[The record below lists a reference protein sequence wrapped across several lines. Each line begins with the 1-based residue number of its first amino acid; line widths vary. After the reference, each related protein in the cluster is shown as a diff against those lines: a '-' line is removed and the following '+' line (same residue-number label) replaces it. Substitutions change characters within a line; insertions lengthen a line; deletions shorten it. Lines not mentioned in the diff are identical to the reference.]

1 MVADHRYHH
10 LESVRSVMTVV
21 VDPLRNVVNMPFIVG
36 DWLRSGLATRSQLQH
51 ENENLR
57 AENLLLR
64 VQQQR
69 LAALQ
74 SENARLRKLMQSS
87 TKVGERV
94 LIAELLEVNLE
105 PFTRQIVINKG
116 SRDKVFQGQPVLD
129 ADGIVGQVI
138 HVSPMSSTA
147 LLITD
152 PSHALPV
159 QINRNGLRAIA
170 VGSQVANQLHLLHIP
185 NNADV
190 KVGDLLVS
198 SGLGGRFPPGY
209 PVATVTQILTDPSA
223 PFADIIAEP
232 RAKLQRSREV
242 LLVWPHQAPAAEVKN
257 ESQ

>member
-10 LESVRSVMTVV
+10 VESVRGALTVL

-36 DWLRSGLATRSQLQH
+36 DWLKTGLASRNQLQQ
-51 ENENLR
+51 ENETLR

-87 TKVGERV
+87 TRVGERV
-94 LIAELLEVNLE
+94 LIAELLQVNLE

-116 SRDKVFQGQPVLD
+116 SQDGVFEGQSVLD
-129 ADGIVGQVI
+129 ADGIVGQII

-170 VGSQVANQLHLLHIP
+170 IGSQIANQLHLLHVP
-185 NNADV
+185 NNADI

-223 PFADIIAEP
+223 PFADIIAQP
-232 RAKLQRSREV
+232 KAQLQRSREV
-242 LLVWPHQAPAAEVKN
+242 LLVWPNQTPTAEAR
-257 ESQ
+257 Q